1 MDLVRNYMCQ
11 QIAAI
16 PAEDLPLHTSVG
28 SHTFEQDCDFGYEQP
43 TTVTTATLWEQEF
56 SDHLLRVATMTPD
69 QDPVAYW
76 KAQPTSAFTIVAI
89 QILNVPA
96 SSAPVERVFSLCG
109 NICTDTRTRMGP
121 DLLSALVR
129 AKFNNMNENHILDT

>member
-1 MDLVRNYMCQ
+1 
-11 QIAAI
+11 
-16 PAEDLPLHTSVG
+16 
-28 SHTFEQDCDFGYEQP
+28 
-43 TTVTTATLWEQEF
+43 
-56 SDHLLRVATMTPD
+56 MTPD

-96 SSAPVERVFSLCG
+96 SSAQVERVFSPCG

-121 DLLSALVR
+121 DLLSAL
-129 AKFNNMNENHILDT
+129 FEQSLTT